1 MLDRRGLSPLRQ
13 ASKLNRNPLIY
24 RELSPH
30 AWVEIACPK
39 VPMSESPHHR
49 RTVIGLMSG
58 SSAKGVDAA
67 LISTDGEN
75 FVKFHGGL
83 RHPYDDELRS
93 RILEA
98 SQHNVR
104 LDELLLLERE
114 ITLHHAETVDVL
126 KQQLGT
132 IANSAKLI
140 GFHGHTVRHLPTDGV
155 TMQLGNPW
163 LLAEKTG
170 LQVVSDF
177 RRRDMARGGRGAP
190 LASFFHQALFHDKS
204 FPVGVLNLGGIAN
217 LTWLGPDGSI
227 VAADTGPGCGLLDE
241 WAQEMAGLS
250 HDIDGQLASRGSVH
264 QLLVDDFLSAPY
276 FHRPL
281 PKSADRFEF
290 DHIDVSGLSVE
301 DGAAT
306 LCAVT
311 VGAVETAIASMPGPL
326 GILWVTGGGAHHP
339 VIMKSLR
346 ERFPMVQTIDQ
357 RNLSPV
363 TLEAE
368 CFAWLA
374 VRSLRNLP
382 LTVPETTGCSQ
393 PTTGGFVTP

>member
-1 MLDRRGLSPLRQ
+1 
-13 ASKLNRNPLIY
+13 
-24 RELSPH
+24 
-30 AWVEIACPK
+30 
-39 VPMSESPHHR
+39 MSESHHH

-67 LISTDGEN
+67 LITTDGED
-75 FVKFHGGL
+75 FVDFHGGL
-83 RHPYDDELRS
+83 RFPYEDELRG
-93 RILEA
+93 RIQEA
-98 SQHNVR
+98 SQHNIR
-104 LDELLLLERE
+104 LDDLLFLERE
-114 ITLHHAETVDVL
+114 ITLHHAQAVDVL
-126 KQQLGT
+126 KQQMGP
-132 IANSAKLI
+132 IAESASLI
-140 GFHGHTVRHLPTDGV
+140 GFHGHTLRHLPSDGV
-155 TMQLGNPW
+155 TMQVGNPW

-190 LASFFHQALFHDKS
+190 LASFFHQALFREKD
-204 FPVGVLNLGGIAN
+204 FPVAVLNLGGIAN
-217 LTWLGPDGSI
+217 LTWLGADGSI

-241 WAQEMAGLS
+241 WAQEMAGLH
-250 HDIDGQLASRGSVH
+250 HDVDGQLARQGTVH
-264 QLLVDDFLSAPY
+264 QALVDEFLASPY
-276 FHRPL
+276 FQRPL
-281 PKSADRFEF
+281 PKSAARFEF

-311 VGAVETAIASMPGPL
+311 VGGIETAIHSMPGPL

-339 VIMKSLR
+339 VIMKRLR
-346 ERFPMVQTIDQ
+346 ERFPMVRTIDQ
-357 RNLSPV
+357 RNLSPM

-382 LTVPETTGCSQ
+382 LTIPETTGCSQ